1 MSTSRL
7 PPLQPTRQIFDP
19 YNSSSTGHQTA
30 KSLLSGSTRWRDS
43 RTHKLQH
50 QLRGNTSRGAT
61 QHLSD
66 LVGSGSENFRRRGN
80 EDWEKGAP
88 GLREDG
94 WRDIR
99 EMIQGTKMRSS
110 ARDIPTES
118 VTKQAVGLKD
128 GSYQVTGEGLQG
140 KLSTNKAS
148 ISTGT
153 YNPKLKK
160 TKDLPSST
168 TATTP
173 EEPDYLAPSTS
184 CSPHESRPLIFHGLN
199 IYINGSTLP
208 HISDHKLKHLLVQH
222 GANVSIA
229 LGRRTVTH
237 VILGDK
243 GLLAAGKIQKEVAK
257 TRGKSVKFVGVQ
269 WVLDSMERGKRQP
282 ERRYEVVRLAMK
294 GQRSVVEMGS
304 GMADIT
310 RHDHT

>member
-1 MSTSRL
+1 
-7 PPLQPTRQIFDP
+7 
-19 YNSSSTGHQTA
+19 
-30 KSLLSGSTRWRDS
+30 
-43 RTHKLQH
+43 
-50 QLRGNTSRGAT
+50 
-61 QHLSD
+61 
-66 LVGSGSENFRRRGN
+66 
-80 EDWEKGAP
+80 
-88 GLREDG
+88 
-94 WRDIR
+94 
-99 EMIQGTKMRSS
+99 MRSS